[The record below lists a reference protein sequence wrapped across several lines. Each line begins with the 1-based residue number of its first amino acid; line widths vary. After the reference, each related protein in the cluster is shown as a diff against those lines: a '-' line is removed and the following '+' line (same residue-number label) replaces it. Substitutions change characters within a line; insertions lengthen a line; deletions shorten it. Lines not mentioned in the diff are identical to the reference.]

1 MREISSAPG
10 SGSSG
15 TGSKM
20 NDQGPWGG
28 PRKGGDGDGGD
39 GGGPR
44 NPWTP
49 PPQGPGGPRKPRG
62 PSLEQLLRGRGKFN
76 MPGGSGNKS
85 VWLLAVVAIVALWM
99 AFSSVHVLGA
109 EEEGVVTRLG
119 AYNRT
124 VGPGFHFTLPMP
136 FEKLQKVDTQAIR
149 TTQIGSTGAS
159 QENLILT
166 SDQNII
172 DMAYEVRWSV
182 LNPQRYLFQLE
193 DPEQTVA
200 EVGESAMRAAVANF
214 ELISAIGPGRGDIE
228 TQVRER
234 MQQILDSYRSGITV
248 RAISILQSDPPA
260 EVNEAFKEVN
270 AAKQERE
277 SAINNSR
284 AFSQRVIERAL
295 GDTARFDKVYAE
307 YRLAPEVTRRRIYY
321 ETMEGVL
328 GDVDKTILE
337 ADSNVTPYLP
347 LPELKRRAASPA
359 TPTEATP

>member
-10 SGSSG
+10 SCSSG

-62 PSLEQLLRGRGKFN
+62 PSLEELLRGRGKFN

-359 TPTEATP
+359 TPTEPTP

>member
-1 MREISSAPG
+1 MKEITSAPG
-10 SGSSG
+10 QDGPG
-15 TGSKM
+15 TGTMM

-28 PRKGGDGDGGD
+28 PKKGGGGNDGD

-62 PSLEQLLRGRGKFN
+62 PSLEDLLRNRGKFT
-76 MPGGSGNKS
+76 MPGGPGNKS
-85 VWLLAVVAIVALWM
+85 LWLLAVIALVALWL
-99 AFSSVHVLGA
+99 AFSSLHVLGA
-109 EEEGVVTRLG
+109 QEEGVVTRLG

-124 VGPGFHFTLPMP
+124 VGPGFHFTLPAP
-136 FEKLQKVDTQAIR
+136 LERVEKVDTQAIR

-182 LNPQRYLFQLE
+182 RSPQRFLFQLE

-214 ELISAIGPGRGDIE
+214 ELISAIGPGRGEIE
-228 TQVRER
+228 AQVRER

-248 RAISILQSDPPA
+248 QAISILQSDPP
-260 EVNEAFKEVN
+260 
-270 AAKQERE
+270 
-277 SAINNSR
+277 
-284 AFSQRVIERAL
+284 
-295 GDTARFDKVYAE
+295 G
-307 YRLAPEVTRRRIYY
+307 
-321 ETMEGVL
+321 
-328 GDVDKTILE
+328 
-337 ADSNVTPYLP
+337 
-347 LPELKRRAASPA
+347 
-359 TPTEATP
+359 

>member
-1 MREISSAPG
+1 MREIFSA
-10 SGSSG
+10 SGPDGTG
-15 TGSKM
+15 TGSMM

-28 PRKGGDGDGGD
+28 PNKGGGDSGD

-62 PSLEQLLRGRGKFN
+62 PSLEELFRNRGKFN

-85 VWLLAVVAIVALWM
+85 LWLLAVVALAALWL

-124 VGPGFHFTLPMP
+124 VGPGFHFTLPLP
-136 FEKLQKVDTQAIR
+136 LEKLQKVDTQAIR

-159 QENLILT
+159 EENLILT

-182 LNPQRYLFQLE
+182 RDPQRFLFQLE
-193 DPEQTVA
+193 DPDQTVA

-214 ELISAIGPGRGDIE
+214 ELISAIGPGRGEIE
-228 TQVRER
+228 AQVRER

-248 RAISILQSDPPA
+248 QAISILQSDPPA

-307 YRLAPEVTRRRIYY
+307 YKLAPEVTRRRIYY

-328 GDVDKTILE
+328 GNVDKTVVE
-337 ADSNVTPYLP
+337 SDSNVTPYLP
-347 LPELKRRAASPA
+347 LPELKRRAEEPVAAESAP
-359 TPTEATP
+359 

>member
-1 MREISSAPG
+1 MSEISSA
-10 SGSSG
+10 SDSG
-15 TGSKM
+15 TMM

-28 PRKGGDGDGGD
+28 PKKGGGDGGN

-49 PPQGPGGPRKPRG
+49 PPQGSGGGGGPRKSRG
-62 PSLEQLLRGRGKFN
+62 PSLEDIFRNRGKFN

-85 VWLLAVVAIVALWM
+85 VWLLAAVALVALWM

-124 VGPGFHFTLPMP
+124 VGPGFHFTLPAP
-136 FEKLQKVDTQAIR
+136 LEKLQKVDTQAIR

-182 LNPQRYLFQLE
+182 RDPQRFLFQLE

-214 ELISAIGPGRGDIE
+214 ELISAIGPGRGEIE
-228 TQVRER
+228 AQVRER
-234 MQQILDSYRSGITV
+234 MQQILDSYRSGIDV
-248 RAISILQSDPPA
+248 QAISILQSDPPA

-328 GDVDKTILE
+328 GGVDKTIIE
-337 ADSNVTPYLP
+337 SGSNVTPYLP
-347 LPELKRRAASPA
+347 LPELKRRAEQPVA
-359 TPTEATP
+359 TVEGTP

>member
-1 MREISSAPG
+1 
-10 SGSSG
+10 
-15 TGSKM
+15 M

-28 PRKGGDGDGGD
+28 PRKGGSDGGNGSGDGGGD
-39 GGGPR
+39 GPR
-44 NPWTP
+44 NPWSP
-49 PPQGPGGPRKPRG
+49 PPQGPGGGGPRKGRG
-62 PSLEQLLRGRGKFN
+62 PSLEDLLKNRGRFN
-76 MPGGSGNKS
+76 VPGGPANKS
-85 VWLLAVVAIVALWM
+85 IWLLAVVALVALWL
-99 AFSSVHVLGA
+99 AFSSIHVLGA
-109 EEEGVVTRLG
+109 EEEGVITRLG
-119 AYNRT
+119 AYDRT
-124 VGPGFHFTLPMP
+124 VGPGVQFTLPAP
-136 FEKLQKVDTQAIR
+136 IEKLQKVDTQAIR

-182 LNPQRYLFQLE
+182 RNPARYLFQLE
-193 DPEQTVA
+193 DPAQTVA

-214 ELISAIGPGRGDIE
+214 DLISAIGPGRGEIE
-228 TQVRER
+228 AQVRER
-234 MQQILDSYRSGITV
+234 MQQILDSYGAGITIE
-248 RAISILQSDPPA
+248 AISILQSDPPA

-284 AFSQRVIERAL
+284 AFAQRVIERAL

-328 GDVDKTILE
+328 GDVDKTIV
-337 ADSNVTPYLP
+337 DTDGSVTPYLP
-347 LPELKRRAASPA
+347 LPEIRKRAEQPAAGA
-359 TPTEATP
+359 EASNP